1 MQAKLESEREASKAA
16 LADEQEGKRAA
27 QVSWRSAARS
37 ACLKMCLLQAW
48 AL

>member
-1 MQAKLESEREASKAA
+1 VQAKLESEREASKAA
-16 LADEQEGKRAA
+16 LADEQEARAA